1 MCMKFTK
8 MHGLGNDFIVIDE
21 REKQIK
27 TDFIGLAK
35 KLCDRHLGIGADGLI
50 RVLPSKTGDYKMEI
64 INSDGSVPEM
74 CGNGIRCFAKFI
86 YDNET
91 KPKTEYKVETGA
103 GILIPVLDVKNKNVT
118 GITVDMGEPIL
129 EPAKI
134 PMVGYKENL
143 NQSIRVFG
151 EEYIFTAVSMGNPHI
166 VIFGVDLKNLEL
178 NEVGP
183 DLENHK
189 AFPARTNVHFVNIIS
204 RNEIRVRHWERGAG
218 ETLACGTGACA
229 CVVAGVL
236 GNKLERVVTV
246 HVPGGDLKIRW
257 DEKTNHVF
265 MQGPAE
271 TVYSG
276 ELKGE

>member
-1 MCMKFTK
+1 MKFTK

-86 YDNET
+86 YDNEK

>member
-1 MCMKFTK
+1 MKFTK
-8 MHGLGNDFIVIDE
+8 MHGLGNDFIVVDE
-21 REKQIK
+21 RDKQFK
-27 TDFIGLAK
+27 TDFITLAK

-86 YDNET
+86 YDNEK

-103 GILIPVLDVKNKNVT
+103 GILTPALEVKNNNVV
-118 GITVDMGEPIL
+118 GVTVDMGAPIL
-129 EPAKI
+129 EPSKI
-134 PMVGYKENL
+134 PMIGYKENL

-189 AFPARTNVHFVNIIS
+189 SFPARTNVHFVNIIS

-218 ETLACGTGACA
+218 ETMACGTGACA

-236 GNKLERVVTV
+236 GKKLERVVTV

-271 TVYSG
+271 TVYEG
-276 ELKGE
+276 ELND

>member
-1 MCMKFTK
+1 MKFTK

>member
-1 MCMKFTK
+1 
-8 MHGLGNDFIVIDE
+8 
-21 REKQIK
+21 
-27 TDFIGLAK
+27 
-35 KLCDRHLGIGADGLI
+35 
-50 RVLPSKTGDYKMEI
+50 MEI

-86 YDNET
+86 YDNES

-103 GILIPVLDVKNKNVT
+103 GILIPVLDVKNKKVA
-118 GITVDMGEPIL
+118 GVTVDMGEPIL
-129 EPAKI
+129 EPSKI

-218 ETLACGTGACA
+218 ETMACGTGACA

-271 TVYSG
+271 TVYEG
-276 ELKGE
+276 ELND

>member
-1 MCMKFTK
+1 

-21 REKQIK
+21 RKLQMK
-27 TDFIGLAK
+27 TDFIDLAK

-86 YDNET
+86 YDNEN

-103 GILIPVLDVKNKNVT
+103 GILIPVLDVKNKNVA

-218 ETLACGTGACA
+218 ETMACGTGACA

-271 TVYSG
+271 TVYEG
-276 ELKGE
+276 ETND

>member
-1 MCMKFTK
+1 MYMKFTK

-21 REKQIK
+21 REKQLK
-27 TDFIGLAK
+27 TDFIDLAK

-64 INSDGSVPEM
+64 INSDGSIPEM

-86 YDNET
+86 YDNEK

-103 GILIPVLDVKNKNVT
+103 GILVPVLDVKNKNVA

-218 ETLACGTGACA
+218 ETMACGTGACA

-271 TVYSG
+271 TVYEG
-276 ELKGE
+276 ELND

>member
-1 MCMKFTK
+1 MKFTK

-21 REKQIK
+21 REKQFK
-27 TDFIGLAK
+27 TDFIDLAK

-64 INSDGSVPEM
+64 INSDGSIPEM

-103 GILIPVLDVKNKNVT
+103 GILIPVLDVKNKNVA
-118 GITVDMGEPIL
+118 GVTVDMGEPIL

-218 ETLACGTGACA
+218 ETMACGTGACA

-271 TVYSG
+271 TVYEG
-276 ELKGE
+276 ELND

>member
-86 YDNET
+86 YDNEK

>member
-1 MCMKFTK
+1 MKFTK

-21 REKQIK
+21 RKLQIK
-27 TDFIGLAK
+27 TDFIDLAK

-64 INSDGSVPEM
+64 INSDGSIPEM

-86 YDNET
+86 YDNEK

-103 GILIPVLDVKNKNVT
+103 GILTPVLDVKNKSVA

-166 VIFGVDLKNLEL
+166 VIFGVDLKGLEL

-218 ETLACGTGACA
+218 ETMACGTGACA

-236 GNKLERVVTV
+236 GKKLERVVTV

-271 TVYSG
+271 TVYEG
-276 ELKGE
+276 DLNDRY

>member
-1 MCMKFTK
+1 

-86 YDNET
+86 YDNEK

>member
-1 MCMKFTK
+1 MKFTK
-8 MHGLGNDFIVIDE
+8 MHGLGNDFIVVDE
-21 REKQIK
+21 RDKQFK
-27 TDFIGLAK
+27 TDFITLAK

-103 GILIPVLDVKNKNVT
+103 GILTPTLEVKNKNVV
-118 GITVDMGEPIL
+118 GITVDMGAPIL
-129 EPAKI
+129 EPSKI

-166 VIFGVDLKNLEL
+166 VIFGVDLKSLEL

-189 AFPARTNVHFVNIIS
+189 SFPARTNVHFVNIIS

-218 ETLACGTGACA
+218 ETMACGTGACA

-236 GNKLERVVTV
+236 GKKLERVVTV

-271 TVYSG
+271 TVYEG
-276 ELKGE
+276 ELND

>member
-1 MCMKFTK
+1 MKFTK
-8 MHGLGNDFIVIDE
+8 MHGLGNDFIVVDE
-21 REKQIK
+21 REKQLK
-27 TDFIGLAK
+27 TDFIDLAK

-64 INSDGSVPEM
+64 INSDGSIPEM

-86 YDNET
+86 YDNEK

-103 GILIPVLDVKNKNVT
+103 GILTPVLDVKNKSVA

-166 VIFGVDLKNLEL
+166 VIFGVDLKGLEL

-218 ETLACGTGACA
+218 ETMACGTGACA

-236 GNKLERVVTV
+236 GKKLERVVTV

-271 TVYSG
+271 TVYEG
-276 ELKGE
+276 DLNDRY

>member
-1 MCMKFTK
+1 MKFTK

-118 GITVDMGEPIL
+118 GITVDMGE
-129 EPAKI
+129 
-134 PMVGYKENL
+134 
-143 NQSIRVFG
+143 QSFG
-151 EEYIFTAVSMGNPHI
+151 EMTGTPLKMPCIFRWATTLFRIHI
-166 VIFGVDLKNLEL
+166 LMTSL
-178 NEVGP
+178 P
-183 DLENHK
+183 
-189 AFPARTNVHFVNIIS
+189 
-204 RNEIRVRHWERGAG
+204 ERSGRMASAPSAGA
-218 ETLACGTGACA
+218 TL
-229 CVVAGVL
+229 L
-236 GNKLERVVTV
+236 L
-246 HVPGGDLKIRW
+246 
-257 DEKTNHVF
+257 
-265 MQGPAE
+265 
-271 TVYSG
+271 
-276 ELKGE
+276 